1 MATFDELMQAAK
13 NADKAGDEAAA
24 RKLVQ
29 AAIAQRDQSVQ
40 PAVSED
46 KPDTALEIAGDVTGA
61 ALAGAGRGVLGA
73 LELPEM
79 AVRAVARAGQ
89 EGLQALGLSDSEDIP
104 VLDTYTGQ
112 ATDYLVD
119 AAGAGDALDYRGE
132 TRAAKFAGT
141 IGEFG
146 AGGGGIGLIGKGAK
160 AAALA
165 SGAAKT
171 KSGLKA
177 AKAGRALEQAGLS
190 KSGQALSAASA
201 VGSEAAGQLTE
212 GTAVEGIA
220 RFAGALVAPSAAV
233 KALNTG
239 NKTLNAIRG
248 KNATVPTIKDLYKEK
263 TFAYE
268 KLRKA
273 GTTFGPAET
282 DFMVDAALTKA
293 YGKGAFDTTDDA
305 FVQAKNLLGEIKGK
319 SINLNEFDKIQRKL
333 GKIYRAAK
341 DQPQILDMMTYM
353 DDALAKKA
361 GNNNMVRA
369 AREANKKYSK
379 ALLLE
384 KTFQKHMNQAK
395 ATGSGGNVVNKYRQ
409 SLQKILDDE
418 NKIKFF
424 NQVEREAMQRIVTG
438 SLGANTLRVIGK
450 MAPTGNGLMQM
461 LNFVTFTINPAFLF
475 MTGGAQGAKMLSERN
490 IRAATK
496 QLQDIVKT
504 GGAPK
509 DLIDKTFIQSLLAA
523 QGGLPQ
529 ALGALE

>member
-29 AAIAQRDQSVQ
+29 AAMAQRNQTAE

-46 KPDTALEIAGDVTGA
+46 KPDTALEIAGDVAGA
-61 ALAGAGRGVLGA
+61 GLAGAGRGVLGA

-104 VLDTYTGQ
+104 ILDTYTGA

-119 AAGAGDALDYRGE
+119 AAGAGDALEYRGE

-171 KSGLKA
+171 KKGMKV
-177 AKAGRALEQAGLS
+177 AKGARAVEQAGLTGT
-190 KSGQALSAASA
+190 GQAISAASA
-201 VGSEAAGQLTE
+201 IGSEALGQATE
-212 GTAVEGIA
+212 GTALEGAA
-220 RFAGALVAPSAAV
+220 RFVGALAAPSAAV

-248 KNATVPTIKDLYKEK
+248 KNAKIPTVKDLYREK
-263 TFAYE
+263 TLAYE
-268 KLRKA
+268 NVRKA
-273 GTTFGPAET
+273 GTTFSPAET
-282 DFMVDAALTKA
+282 KFMVDAAATKA
-293 YGKGAFDTTDDA
+293 YGKGAYDATDDA
-305 FVQAKNLLGEIKGK
+305 FVQAKNLLDDVSGTTID
-319 SINLNEFDKIQRKL
+319 LNQFDKLQRKL
-333 GKIYRAAK
+333 GKIYRK
-341 DQPQILDMMTYM
+341 SPDQPQILDMITYL
-353 DDALAKKA
+353 DDALALKS
-361 GNNNMVRA
+361 GSNNMVKA

-379 ALLLE
+379 ALLLD
-384 KTFQKHMNQAK
+384 KTFKKHMNQAK

-409 SLQKILDDE
+409 SLQKILDDQ

-424 NQVEREAMQRIVTG
+424 NSTEREAMQRIVDG
-438 SLGANTLRVIGK
+438 SLSDNLLRVIGK

-461 LNFVTFTINPAFLF
+461 LNFVTFTINPAFLI

-490 IRAATK
+490 IRLATK
-496 QLQDIVKT
+496 QLQDMVKA

-509 DLIDKTFIQSLLAA
+509 ELIDRNFVQSLLFA
-523 QGGLPQ
+523 QGAIPQ
-529 ALGALE
+529 ATGALE